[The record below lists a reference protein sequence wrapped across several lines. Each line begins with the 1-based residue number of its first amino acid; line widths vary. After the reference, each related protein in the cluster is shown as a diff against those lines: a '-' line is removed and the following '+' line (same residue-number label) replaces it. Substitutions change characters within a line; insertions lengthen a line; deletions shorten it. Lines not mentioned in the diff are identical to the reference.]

1 MNVRLNEMRQ
11 LGDVFEQPI
20 SRQIWESKYQFRI
33 GSRPVDQTVNDTWR
47 RVADGLASIETS
59 SERDIWAA
67 KFYDAMDDFKL
78 IPGGRILAGCRT
90 GRDVTLCNTFVMK
103 TIPDSLSGIMDTIK
117 DAALTMKMGGGI
129 GFDFSTL
136 RPHGAPVH
144 GLGCS
149 AAGPLPAMDI
159 CDAVC
164 KMVVSGMGR
173 GAMMATLRCDHPD
186 IEAFIKAK
194 SDPKRLRNFNLS
206 VLITDRFM
214 EAVRQGTSWDLTW
227 EGQVL
232 RTVAARDLWGS
243 ILRQTYEAAEP
254 GVLFIDRI
262 NEANGLNY
270 LETIAATNSC
280 AEQPLPPDG
289 ACPLASINLARLVQA
304 PFTSAAYF
312 DLPQLE
318 DLAMIAVRMLDNT
331 LDVSRYPLD
340 AQKNEA
346 QNKRRIGI
354 GVTGVADAFLMIGVR
369 YGSGMAKSMLGK
381 WMQTIQNAAYRA
393 SAMLAQERGSF
404 PAYRQD
410 AHMKNRNILA
420 LNSDVQRTI
429 SLSGLR
435 NGLVTTIAPTGTTS
449 LFAGNVS
456 SGIEPIFSAEF
467 HRKIILPDGTTA
479 SEKVMDYAVGI
490 FRKLYG
496 NSAALPEAFVT
507 VDDLKPQDHVTMQA
521 AAQKWID
528 SGISKTVNCPEDIS
542 FQDFEQ
548 VYLDAYASG
557 CKGCTTFR
565 PNAITGTVLS
575 HEQGG

>member
-1 MNVRLNEMRQ
+1 MRQ
-11 LGDVFEQPI
+11 HSDVFEQPI
-20 SRQIWESKYQFRI
+20 SRQIWETKYQFRI
-33 GSRPVDQTVNDTWR
+33 GPRPVDQTINDTWR
-47 RVADGLASIETS
+47 RVANGLASIETPS
-59 SERDIWAA
+59 ARDVWAA
-67 KFYDAMDDFKL
+67 KFYDAMEDFKL

-173 GAMMATLRCDHPD
+173 GAMMASLRCDHPD

-214 EAVRQGTSWDLTW
+214 DTVRHGANWNLTW
-227 EGQVL
+227 EGQTWQ
-232 RTVAARDLWGS
+232 TVAARDLWGA
-243 ILRQTYEAAEP
+243 ILQQTFEAAEP

-289 ACPLASINLARLVQA
+289 ACPLASVNLARLIHA
-304 PFTSAAYF
+304 PFTPGAYL
-312 DLPQLE
+312 DLSQLE
-318 DLAMIAVRMLDNT
+318 HLAAVAVRMLDNT
-331 LDVSRYPLD
+331 IDVSRYPLE

-346 QNKRRIGI
+346 QSKRRIGI

-369 YGSGMAKSMLGK
+369 YGSKMAKSMLGK
-381 WMQTIQNAAYRA
+381 WMQTIQNAAYRG
-393 SAMLAQERGSF
+393 SAMLAQERGAF
-404 PAYRQD
+404 PTYRKD
-410 AHMKNRNILA
+410 AHLKNPNIHA
-420 LNSDVQRTI
+420 LDSDVQRMI
-429 SLSGLR
+429 DLFGVR
-435 NGLVTTIAPTGTTS
+435 NGLITTIAPTGTTS

-467 HRKIILPDGTTA
+467 HRKIVLPDGTTT
-479 SEKVMDYAVGI
+479 SEKVTDYAVGI
-490 FRKLYG
+490 FRNLYG
-496 NSAALPEAFVT
+496 SDAPLPDAFVT
-507 VDDLKPQDHVTMQA
+507 VSGLKPQDHVNMQA

-542 FQDFEQ
+542 F
-548 VYLDAYASG
+548 
-557 CKGCTTFR
+557 
-565 PNAITGTVLS
+565 
-575 HEQGG
+575 

>member
-11 LGDVFEQPI
+11 RGDVFEQPI

-67 KFYDAMDDFKL
+67 KFYDAMEDFKL

-214 EAVRQGTSWDLTW
+214 EAVRQDTSWDLTW

-254 GVLFIDRI
+254 GFCSSTGSTRPT
-262 NEANGLNY
+262 G
-270 LETIAATNSC
+270 
-280 AEQPLPPDG
+280 
-289 ACPLASINLARLVQA
+289 SIIWKRS
-304 PFTSAAYF
+304 P
-312 DLPQLE
+312 
-318 DLAMIAVRMLDNT
+318 
-331 LDVSRYPLD
+331 
-340 AQKNEA
+340 
-346 QNKRRIGI
+346 RRIP
-354 GVTGVADAFLMIGVR
+354 APNNRFHLMAPVR
-369 YGSGMAKSMLGK
+369 WPRSIWRDWCRPPSRRRHTLTCRS
-381 WMQTIQNAAYRA
+381 W
-393 SAMLAQERGSF
+393 
-404 PAYRQD
+404 
-410 AHMKNRNILA
+410 
-420 LNSDVQRTI
+420 
-429 SLSGLR
+429 
-435 NGLVTTIAPTGTTS
+435 
-449 LFAGNVS
+449 
-456 SGIEPIFSAEF
+456 
-467 HRKIILPDGTTA
+467 KIW
-479 SEKVMDYAVGI
+479 
-490 FRKLYG
+490 R
-496 NSAALPEAFVT
+496 
-507 VDDLKPQDHVTMQA
+507 
-521 AAQKWID
+521 
-528 SGISKTVNCPEDIS
+528 
-542 FQDFEQ
+542 
-548 VYLDAYASG
+548 
-557 CKGCTTFR
+557 
-565 PNAITGTVLS
+565 
-575 HEQGG
+575 